1 MNWTISK
8 QLWGYTFVTL
18 SIVGILGFINAR
30 KAEQLVSQLDELAL
44 TQIPAVRNMTNADM
58 MHDGLRGVLYNAF
71 FIAISGTKEELA
83 EIKKETEEK
92 IGDFKKYIS
101 ALDQLHLPKE
111 TKAVIDE
118 TKPALDDYAKI
129 TDQVVS
135 LIASGKGD
143 QAKQYVKEFDE
154 KFKALETKMESL
166 GDLIEKDSSKT
177 RNEGKDAA
185 SFSYAGM
192 AIGLFLSLF
201 ISILMNRNVTTR
213 LRQVITTMI
222 QVSKSVGE
230 LSKLLR
236 RSSESV
242 SKESEAQCQELQG
255 AVAALHEFE
264 TVLLNTNTGVSS
276 SLASTQE
283 ITLES
288 GKVTKTIEETKEA
301 MEKISDAN
309 LQIQNLN
316 QVINSIAE
324 KTSAIND
331 IVFKTQL
338 LSFNASIEA
347 ARAGQQG
354 RGFAVVAEEVA
365 ILAKNSGVTAT
376 EIQVLLEES
385 RKTVDS
391 ILKLIQD
398 RVKEGSDISRSSYDS
413 FLGITRKIQSVNE
426 QVKSIHAAS
435 EQQSIA
441 IKQTSQSVSQVD
453 RAARSNQSAA
463 KNSLETTVSLEA
475 ECQRLSEVVL
485 DVGKLAS

>member
-1 MNWTISK
+1 
-8 QLWGYTFVTL
+8 
-18 SIVGILGFINAR
+18 
-30 KAEQLVSQLDELAL
+30 
-44 TQIPAVRNMTNADM
+44 
-58 MHDGLRGVLYNAF
+58 
-71 FIAISGTKEELA
+71 
-83 EIKKETEEK
+83 
-92 IGDFKKYIS
+92 
-101 ALDQLHLPKE
+101 
-111 TKAVIDE
+111 
-118 TKPALDDYAKI
+118 
-129 TDQVVS
+129 
-135 LIASGKGD
+135 
-143 QAKQYVKEFDE
+143 
-154 KFKALETKMESL
+154 
-166 GDLIEKDSSKT
+166 
-177 RNEGKDAA
+177 
-185 SFSYAGM
+185 
-192 AIGLFLSLF
+192 
-201 ISILMNRNVTTR
+201 
-213 LRQVITTMI
+213 MI